1 MGAWEFVKGE
11 LSLEEAI
18 AGEGEG
24 TVQIFLELGYERTVM
39 GVAERGLAP
48 VFAYVPVGL
57 GAGFGV
63 GADGIFRARDGMPRS
78 EQDQR
83 YVATRS
89 AALPSEVRP
98 GLVSALAE
106 LIKEGGTHANN

>member
-1 MGAWEFVKGE
+1 MGALEFVKGE
-11 LSLEEAI
+11 LSLEAI

-39 GVAERGLAP
+39 GVAEQGLSP
-48 VFAYVPVGL
+48 VFTYVPVGL

-63 GADGIFRARDGMPRS
+63 GADGIFRTRDGMPRF
-78 EQDQR
+78 EQDRQ

-89 AALPSEVRP
+89 PALPSEVRP
-98 GLVSALAE
+98 ALVSALAE
-106 LIKEGGTHANN
+106 LVKERGGTYADR